1 MFEPSKES
9 NLDSPVSKFL
19 PVFLRF
25 TVGYNYSSFR
35 DFFLVLIKNHFF
47 DAVKEKAH
55 QKKGLTTLILSISA
69 AKGWQAGGRV
79 VANLK

>member
-47 DAVKEKAH
+47 DAVKEKMSELEEKVNA
-55 QKKGLTTLILSISA
+55 QSNADDVVNKV
-69 AKGWQAGGRV
+69 AKF
-79 VANLK
+79 